1 MSTNNRPPSR
11 NPATRAYRAL
21 PRRIGYFW
29 GPRLMSWLRK
39 RWVLLRHPHADIRF
53 GRHVYLGPRFSL
65 HMPAEGAFIVGDG
78 VEFRRGFRAEV
89 SGRGRIVI
97 GSGCYFTY
105 DVILACSTEMT
116 IGERCGLGQ
125 A

>member
-1 MSTNNRPPSR
+1 MAARRSALTFPMRTPTPSR
-11 NPATRAYRAL
+11 LRGFLRWL
-21 PRRIGYFW
+21 PVKIGYQK
-29 GPRLMSWLRK
+29 GPWLMSWLRK
-39 RWVLLRHPHADIRF
+39 QWVLLRHPHADIRF

-97 GSGCYFTY
+97 
-105 DVILACSTEMT
+105 
-116 IGERCGLGQ
+116 
-125 A
+125 